1 MTMGSFALFTLAA
14 IGVGIYS
21 LSKAFPNFQ
30 PADKKVME
38 DLKAIKAEMQT
49 WMDELVPL
57 TKEELE
63 LFSFDQ
69 SKQHTK
75 KGMNKNQRGIFT
87 SIYHEPLVAYHY
99 REYMGNKRN
108 ALLYARTAN
117 REYIYRF
124 KKNSV
129 QVVSNQREIGIL
141 QGDQL
146 FDPNQRQV
154 LASFN
159 RKAEEWMP
167 LVINKREVAAIAKRK
182 AADKSKLGQRA
193 FDFIRDDMSDSERE
207 IFLSLAILEVI
218 EQSLG

>member
-1 MTMGSFALFTLAA
+1 MGSFALFTLAA

-30 PADKKVME
+30 PADKKILE
-38 DLKAIKAEMQT
+38 DLKSIKAEMQT

-69 SKQHTK
+69 TKQHAK
-75 KGMNKNQRGIFT
+75 KGLTKNQRGIFT

-99 REYMGNKRN
+99 REYLGNNRN

-124 KKNSV
+124 KKSSV
-129 QVVSNQREIGIL
+129 QVVSNQRELGVL
-141 QGDQL
+141 QGDQ
-146 FDPNQRQV
+146 FYEPRQKQV
-154 LASFN
+154 LATLN
-159 RKAEEWMP
+159 RKQEEWMP
-167 LVINKREVAAIAKRK
+167 LVVKQREVAAIAKRK

-218 EQSLG
+218 EQGLS